1 MMKQTFGFLIFI
13 LLVVACKGNKVE
25 NTTATTAQQVAVADT
40 DSLQSENEPPVAA
53 DGFFDDF
60 FFNFQTNQAFQ
71 LKRVSFPLL
80 VQEGTTTQQLE
91 KKDWKFNPF
100 YSKRELYTML
110 FDNKSE
116 LKTAKDTALKVVVVE
131 MINLKTEKVAQY
143 FFEKLRKQ
151 WMLTSLRHQSL
162 QDNVN
167 KDFYLFY
174 RDFAQK
180 PSFRLTHVANPFNL
194 VVIDPDTYK
203 PLRGVADAGQ
213 WPDYCPDLPKIEI
226 TNIVYRQR
234 YKDPRHRVLVV
245 SSINGAMNSVISFE
259 KTKASW
265 RAIKLE
271 NN

>member
-1 MMKQTFGFLIFI
+1 MKQTLVSLIFI
-13 LLVVACKGNKVE
+13 LLLAACKGNKVE
-25 NTTATTAQQVAVADT
+25 NTTAAVSQQAQVA
-40 DSLQSENEPPVAA
+40 DSDSSQTENEPPVAA

-71 LKRVSFPLL
+71 SKRTTFPLP
-80 VQEGTTTQQLE
+80 VQEGATTQQLE
-91 KKDWKFNPF
+91 KKDWKFNSF
-100 YSKRELYTML
+100 YSKREIYTIL
-110 FDNKSE
+110 FDKKSE
-116 LKTAKDTALKVVVVE
+116 IKTAKDTALKAVVVE

-143 FFEKLRKQ
+143 FFEKIRKQ

-162 QDNVN
+162 QENMN

-180 PSFRLTHVANPFNL
+180 PNFRLTHVANPFSL

-213 WPDYCPDLPKIEI
+213 WPDYCPDLPKYEM
-226 TNIVYRQR
+226 TNIIYGQR

-259 KTKASW
+259 KTKTSW
-265 RAIKLE
+265 QDVKLE

>member
-1 MMKQTFGFLIFI
+1 MKQTLVSLIFI
-13 LLVVACKGNKVE
+13 LLLAACK
-25 NTTATTAQQVAVADT
+25 VADS
-40 DSLQSENEPPVAA
+40 DSSQTENEPPVAA

-71 LKRVSFPLL
+71 SKRTTFPLP

-91 KKDWKFNPF
+91 KKDWKFNSF
-100 YSKRELYTML
+100 YSKREIYTIL
-110 FDNKSE
+110 FDKKSE
-116 LKTAKDTALKVVVVE
+116 IKTAKDTALKAVVVE

-143 FFEKLRKQ
+143 FFEKIRKQ
-151 WMLTSLRHQSL
+151 WMLMSLRHQSL
-162 QDNVN
+162 QENMN

-180 PSFRLTHVANPFNL
+180 PNFRLTHVANPFSL

-213 WPDYCPDLPKIEI
+213 WPDYG
-226 TNIVYRQR
+226 QR

-259 KTKASW
+259 KTKTSW
-265 RAIKLE
+265 QAVKLE